1 MSPNSSA
8 PLPALDLSAR
18 QVLPADPDALLV
30 GRAWLPEAGG
40 PAVVTL
46 RAGEVFDITSREA
59 PTVRDLCEAADP
71 PGLVAATR
79 GRSLGGVDALL
90 RNSDEQLR
98 DPGRPWLLAPV
109 DLQALKAAGVTFATS
124 LLERLIE
131 EQSKGVPERAAEL
144 RRDIVELIG
153 TDLARLVPGSEQAQA
168 LKRTLTE
175 RGLWS
180 QYLEVGIG
188 PDPEIF
194 TKAQPLSGVGL
205 GAHAG
210 IHPRSSWNNPEP
222 EVALV
227 LSSSG
232 RMVGATLA
240 NDVNLRDFEGRSAL
254 LLSMA
259 KDNNASCAI
268 GPFVRL
274 FDARWGEREL
284 ERLELALRVV
294 GADGFVLEGSS
305 SMAQISRSPRAL
317 AQALHA
323 MHQYPDGAVLLLGT
337 LFAPI
342 QDRGAAGQGF
352 THHLGDV
359 VSIRTPDLGAL
370 CNRVM
375 PSDRCAPWALGAGA
389 LMRNLAGRGLLG

>member
-1 MSPNSSA
+1 MNPMDRDSLPSL
-8 PLPALDLSAR
+8 PLQAR
-18 QVLPADPDALLV
+18 EVLPADPGARLV
-30 GRAWLPEAGG
+30 GRAWLPSAGG
-40 PAVVTL
+40 PVLLTL
-46 RAGEVFDITSREA
+46 RGDEVFDITSREA
-59 PTVRDLCEAADP
+59 PTARDLFESSDP
-71 PGLVAATR
+71 AGLVASIP
-79 GRSLGGVDALL
+79 GRSLGALDSLL
-90 RNSDEQLR
+90 RNSDEASR
-98 DPGRPWLLAPV
+98 DPSRPWLLSPV
-109 DLQALKAAGVTFATS
+109 DLQAVKAAGVTFATS

-144 RRDIVELIG
+144 RRDMVALIG
-153 TDLARLVPGSEQAQA
+153 TDLASLVPGSEQAEA
-168 LKRTLTE
+168 LKRRLME

-194 TKAQPLSGVGL
+194 TKGQPLSSVGL

-210 IHPRSSWNNPEP
+210 IHPRSRWNNPEP
-222 EVALV
+222 EVAVV
-227 LSSSG
+227 LSSTG

-254 LLSMA
+254 LLGMA

-268 GPFVRL
+268 GPFVRV
-274 FDARWGEREL
+274 FDANWGEREV
-284 ERLELALRVV
+284 EALELGLRVV

-305 SMAQISRSPRAL
+305 SMARISRPPRAL
-317 AQALHA
+317 ASALMA

-342 QDRGAAGQGF
+342 QDREAPGQGF
-352 THHLGDV
+352 THRTGDV
-359 VSIRTPDLGAL
+359 VSIRAPGLGTL

-375 PSDRCAPWALGAGA
+375 PSDRCAPWTFGAA
-389 LMRNLAGRGLLG
+389 ELMRNLAARGLLA

>member
-1 MSPNSSA
+1 MNPTSSA
-8 PLPALDLSAR
+8 PLPALELDAR
-18 QVLPADPDALLV
+18 HVLPDDAGALLV

-46 RAGEVFDITSREA
+46 RGDDVFDITGRDA
-59 PTVRDLCEAADP
+59 PTVRDLFEAPDP
-71 PGLVAATR
+71 ARLVASAA
-79 GRSLGGVDALL
+79 GRSLGGVQQLL
-90 RNSDEQLR
+90 RNSDEQSR
-98 DPGRPWLLAPV
+98 DPARPWLLSPV
-109 DLQALKAAGVTFATS
+109 DLQAVKAAGVTFATS

-144 RRDIVELIG
+144 RRDMVALIG
-153 TDLARLVPGSEQAQA
+153 TDLARLVPGSEQAAA
-168 LKRTLTE
+168 LKRTLIE

-194 TKAQPLSGVGL
+194 TKGQPMSSVGV

-210 IHPRSSWNNPEP
+210 VHPGSSWNNPEP

-227 LSSSG
+227 LSSTG
-232 RMVGATLA
+232 RIVGATLA

-274 FDARWGEREL
+274 FDARWGEAQVG
-284 ERLELALRVV
+284 RLELALRVV

-305 SMAQISRSPRAL
+305 SMAQISRAPRAL
-317 AQALHA
+317 AQAL
-323 MHQYPDGAVLLLGT
+323 MTTHQYPDGAVLLLGT

-342 QDRGAAGQGF
+342 QDRDAPGQGF
-352 THHLGDV
+352 THHAGDV

-375 PSDRCAPWALGAGA
+375 PSDRCAPWTLGAGE
-389 LMRNLAGRGLLG
+389 LMRNLAARGLLA